1 MLKTLFCSI
10 FFPTTATYLVAG
22 IFLNSVS
29 AQQTTVANLPN
40 GTHRLCFIFADV
52 QSCFNFRK
60 SGNRVV
66 GIFTTQGQADPPEGL
81 DYWERQCVEG
91 TVKGNII
98 TGTAIDVKAAKQS
111 AKIASKSPDIQ
122 LGARSQTNSEQLLY
136 TFRLTQGRVVV
147 VRPAKT
153 VRGVYAVV
161 SRYQNASLDL
171 KSYKRTNPNSAA
183 PAKTVPSSCA
193 ALQQNPF
200 NQSFDASQ

>member
-1 MLKTLFCSI
+1 MLKTFCCSI
-10 FFPTTATYLVAG
+10 LFPTTATYLIAG

-40 GTHRLCFIFADV
+40 GTHRLCFTYADA

-91 TVKGNII
+91 TVKGNTI
-98 TGTAIDVKAAKQS
+98 TGTAINVKTAKQS
-111 AKIASKSPDIQ
+111 PKIGSKNPDIQ
-122 LGARSQTNSEQLLY
+122 LGGIFLEQLLY
-136 TFRLTQGRVVV
+136 TFGLTQGRVVV

-153 VRGVYAVV
+153 VRGAYAVV

-171 KSYKRTNPNSAA
+171 KSYNRPNANSAT
-183 PAKTVPSSCA
+183 PAKMVPSSCA
-193 ALQQNPF
+193 VLQQNPF
-200 NQSFDASQ
+200 NQRFDASQ